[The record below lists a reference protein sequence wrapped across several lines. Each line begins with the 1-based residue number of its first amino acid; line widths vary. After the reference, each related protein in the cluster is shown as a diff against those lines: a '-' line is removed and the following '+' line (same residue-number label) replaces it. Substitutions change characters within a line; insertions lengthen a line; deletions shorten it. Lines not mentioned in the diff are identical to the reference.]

1 MIQNA
6 LDKRE
11 NKKFLFRRVAD
22 EGDVDAPSGQICVR
36 IGVLCKAAAHQGGF
50 VELQGGE
57 IKRCLGGEASVL
69 TPMNVPM
76 RQDPET
82 CRHARSPPPK

>member
-11 NKKFLFRRVAD
+11 NEKFLFRRVAD

-36 IGVLCKAAAHQGGF
+36 IGALCKAAR
-50 VELQGGE
+50 
-57 IKRCLGGEASVL
+57 IKGASSSY
-69 TPMNVPM
+69 
-76 RQDPET
+76 R
-82 CRHARSPPPK
+82 AAK